1 MNTQFGKETTS
12 VLSQL
17 TNSFLPTN
25 AMMMEGGK
33 IGAGDN
39 FEMP

>member
-1 MNTQFGKETTS
+1 MTQFGKETTS

-33 IGAGDN
+33 GTGDN